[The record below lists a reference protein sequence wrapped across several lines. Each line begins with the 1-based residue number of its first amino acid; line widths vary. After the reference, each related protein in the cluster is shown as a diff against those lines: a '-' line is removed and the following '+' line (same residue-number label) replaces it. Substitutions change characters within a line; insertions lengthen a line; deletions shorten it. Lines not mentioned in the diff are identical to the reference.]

1 MTSTDPTGD
10 EGAELRRVFS
20 HLYPPVTIS
29 SDDVIQVVSGFATF
43 APQPEHAGA
52 PEWVQG
58 GLSATVLDYLSA
70 RIANEALSSK
80 VATATLDLRY
90 RQPVR
95 LDGGP
100 YRVEGSAP
108 ISASRT
114 TRVRA
119 AIVSADGRPLVE
131 ASGLF
136 VAMDR

>member
-1 MTSTDPTGD
+1 MTSTDPTGVQ
-10 EGAELRRVFS
+10 GAELRRVLS

-29 SDDVIQVVSGFATF
+29 ADEASQVVSGFVIFT
-43 APQPEHAGA
+43 PQPEHAGA

-70 RIANEALSSK
+70 RIANEALDSK

-90 RQPVR
+90 RKPVR

-108 ISASRT
+108 ISAGRT

-136 VAMDR
+136 VAMER

>member
-1 MTSTDPTGD
+1 M
-10 EGAELRRVFS
+10 LS
-20 HLYPPVTIS
+20 HLYPPATIS
-29 SDDVIQVVSGFATF
+29 ADEASQVVSGFVIFT
-43 APQPEHAGA
+43 PQPEHAGA

-136 VAMDR
+136 VAMER